1 MRIQSTITLVSLLAA
16 STIHFTSCD
25 PQKKIAG
32 NYTYETECMGVEMDG
47 SQTLKAWGSGRN
59 RWDAVDQAK
68 KNAIRDVLFKGIRHG
83 KTECEVKPV
92 IFEVNA
98 QEKYEDYF
106 NKFFADGG
114 EYKNYVSMKDE
125 SIMPKIT
132 KDRKGAGSEVTE
144 GVIVRVLRADLKKKM
159 MADKILPS
167 NNPVTTTA
175 QPETP
180 KKEENLS
187 RGSGDPLK
195 GLNVSQV
202 KPMVIGSY
210 YALIIGIDNYKGTWP
225 KLKNA
230 VSDAKAVETLL
241 KSKYKLDVCKT
252 LYNEGA
258 TRTAIISELEWL
270 QQNVKKDDNVLIYYS
285 GHGDFKKENEKGY
298 WVPVD
303 AATNSVAGYISNN
316 DLQSFLT
323 GIKSTHTLLVSDACF
338 SGDVMRG
345 NTISTPFEDS
355 EKYYNAVHAKVSRQA
370 ITSGSIEPVMD
381 GGKDG
386 HSVFTYYFLKTLS
399 DNTNKYFDSSQLYEQ
414 IKIPVVNNSDQ
425 TPQFNAI
432 KNTGDEGGQ
441 FIFIKK

>member
-1 MRIQSTITLVSLLAA
+1 MKSLPTLTVACLLAVG
-16 STIHFTSCD
+16 TLTFTSCD

-47 SQTLKAWGSGRN
+47 SQTLKAWGSGKN

-68 KNAIRDVLFKGIRHG
+68 KNAVRDVLFKGIRNG
-83 KTECEVKPV
+83 KQECEVKPV

-132 KDRKGAGSEVTE
+132 KDKKSAGSEVTE
-144 GVIVRVLRADLKKKM
+144 GVIVRVLRSDLKKKM
-159 MADKILPS
+159 IADKILHG
-167 NNPVTTTA
+167 NNTVTTTT
-175 QPETP
+175 QGTP
-180 KKEENLS
+180 KKEEENLS

-202 KPMVIGSY
+202 KPMTIGNY
-210 YALIIGIDNYKGTWP
+210 YALIIGIDNYKGIWT

-230 VSDAKAVETLL
+230 VSDAKAVEALL

-252 LYNEGA
+252 LYNEAA
-258 TRTAIISELEWL
+258 TRTTIISELEWL
-270 QQNVKKDDNVLIYYS
+270 QNNAKPNDNVLIYYS
-285 GHGDFKKENEKGY
+285 GHGEYKKENEKGY

-323 GIKSTHTLLVSDACF
+323 GIKSTHTLLISDACF

-355 EKYYNAVHAKVSRQA
+355 EKYYNIVHGKASRQA

-386 HSVFTYYFLKTLS
+386 HSIFTYYFLKTLS

-425 TPQFNAI
+425 TP
-432 KNTGDEGGQ
+432 
-441 FIFIKK
+441 